1 MKKVLLVLMAVALLT
16 SCGKSLSGAGGE
28 VTGVRSVAFNEP
40 SPYGMVLIKRGSFEM
55 GPADKDSLWGI
66 NPETKGVSFDAFWM
80 DETEI
85 TNAKYRQFVY
95 WVRDSIIRERLAD
108 PAYGGNDLFKIT
120 EDRYGEP
127 VTRIWTGA
135 ARSPGNGRTKMSCA
149 PSKAFTMYTPSPA
162 KNVWTKSRW
171 STNTNGMTTPV
182 PPCAKTAW
190 TRANAY
196 VTPIYRSI

>member
-1 MKKVLLVLMAVALLT
+1 MAVALLT

-85 TNAKYRQFVY
+85 SF
-95 WVRDSIIRERLAD
+95 
-108 PAYGGNDLFKIT
+108 PA
-120 EDRYGEP
+120 
-127 VTRIWTGA
+127 A
-135 ARSPGNGRTKMSCA
+135 
-149 PSKAFTMYTPSPA
+149 
-162 KNVWTKSRW
+162 
-171 STNTNGMTTPV
+171 
-182 PPCAKTAW
+182 
-190 TRANAY
+190 
-196 VTPIYRSI
+196 

>member
-1 MKKVLLVLMAVALLT
+1 MAVALLT

-108 PAYGGNDLFKIT
+108 PAFGGNDLFKIT

-127 VTRIWTGA
+127 VTPHLEPSDPLETGQRRRA
-135 ARSPGNGRTKMSCA
+135 TRHRERLLCA
-149 PSKAFTMYTPSPA
+149 PDHRRETSGRKAD
-162 KNVWTKSRW
+162 
-171 STNTNGMTTPV
+171 GL
-182 PPCAKTAW
+182 
-190 TRANAY
+190 
-196 VTPIYRSI
+196 

>member
-1 MKKVLLVLMAVALLT
+1 MKKVLLVLAAVALFT
-16 SCGKSLSGAGGE
+16 SCGKTLSGGGGE

-40 SPYGMVLIKRGSFEM
+40 APYGMVLIKRGSFEM

-80 DETEI
+80 DETEV

-120 EDRYGEP
+120 EDKYGEP
-127 VTRIWTGA
+127 VT
-135 ARSPGNGRTKMSCA
+135 PHMD
-149 PSKAFTMYTPSPA
+149 
-162 KNVWTKSRW
+162 
-171 STNTNGMTTPV
+171 
-182 PPCAKTAW
+182 
-190 TRANAY
+190 
-196 VTPIYRSI
+196 

>member
-1 MKKVLLVLMAVALLT
+1 MAVALLT

-127 VTRIWTGA
+127 VTPHLDWSRPIPWKRANEDELRAIESVYYVHPITGEKRLDEKQMVYKYEWYDYTGA
-135 ARSPGNGRTKMSCA
+135 ALRKNRLDPGER
-149 PSKAFTMYTPSPA
+149 
-162 KNVWTKSRW
+162 VR
-171 STNTNGMTTPV
+171 NTDIQVDMNEVVM
-182 PPCAKTAW
+182 
-190 TRANAY
+190 
-196 VTPIYRSI
+196 IS